1 MDERNKKGYDAIANE
16 QGLTPDEITIRDR
29 WNKIE
34 LLKNKERQTL
44 INFLKWY
51 LSQYNKD
58 NEIIIPYEIVD
69 EYLERAKIFNYGI

>member
-16 QGLTPDEITIRDR
+16 QGLTPDEITLRDR
-29 WNKIE
+29 WDEIE

-51 LSQYNKD
+51 LSQDMKNYM
-58 NEIIIPYEIVD
+58 IVPYKQVD
-69 EYLERAKIFNYGI
+69 EYLEQKSVGKNI